1 MNKIRNLLFS
11 ILVGLF
17 SFVVQAEGVIDINSS
32 DADTIALELKGIG
45 LSKAREI
52 VKYRVEHG
60 PFQSV
65 DELIYVKGI
74 GSKTL
79 ARIRNQLS
87 VGQIDPLE

>member
-17 SFVVQAEGVIDINSS
+17 SFTVQADEIIDINSS

-52 VKYRVEHG
+52 VKYRAEHG
-60 PFQSV
+60 PFRSV

-79 ARIRNQLS
+79 ERIRSQLS
-87 VGQIDPLE
+87 VGQLAPLE